1 MRTTPYHFRKL
12 AVSTCSVLPFLA
24 LLRTNVSMGA
34 ESKFYKDATNNQLN
48 LTLNVYGNKKQYL
61 LSYILWFL
69 VWL

>member
-1 MRTTPYHFRKL
+1 
-12 AVSTCSVLPFLA
+12 
-24 LLRTNVSMGA
+24 MGA

-69 VWL
+69 VWLAKSFENTKYFKHL